1 MNVNPEQLPDWFFEK
16 VGRFTFKQLSAGEQE
31 ALWPFLSEAEY
42 DEMHRTAAVLQDAEL
57 PESGPV
63 PPLSYPVKAIRIWP
77 WQVAAAVALLLAA
90 ASWWYGPV
98 QMGTQAPST
107 EVVQVRDTVFLP
119 GPERLVRDTVVRVLT
134 QVQVRYVEKGTCP
147 ELVGEWLSEA
157 PKEAPKEMLAQ
168 SAINPRSSGSSL
180 AEDSLAKRFGFA
192 GL

>member
-16 VGRFTFKQLSAGEQE
+16 VGRFPFKQLSAGEQE
-31 ALWPFLSEAEY
+31 ALRPFLSELEY
-42 DEMHRTAAVLQDAEL
+42 DEMHWAAAVLQCAEL

-98 QMGTQAPST
+98 RVETQAPAT

-119 GPERLVRDTVVRVLT
+119 GPERLVRDTLVRVLR
-134 QVQVRYVEKGTCP
+134 QVQIRYVERGTCP
-147 ELVGEWLSEA
+147 EPMGEWLSEA

-168 SAINPRSSGSSL
+168 SSLQNRASGSSL